1 MTDHKTI
8 DLQEIMDKFTIDGKP
23 IYSEIKTDPET
34 GDLLSYEFTPEIK
47 AQIEAREAE
56 IQQATIEMLN
66 GNGPQ
71 ADKAR
76 KALAEAKAA
85 NAQMKAVIKE
95 IRESVLN
102 SDTIKEWRKMAE
114 QLQPITAALDE
125 LQELTPFLKAEL
137 KKPEYKGVTLD
148 ELLKDVTPAELL
160 ELPEYSTLY
169 KAMQAARAAK
179 AQAVYTDINRA
190 DIVEYPLD
198 KPNSRIWNLLE
209 NNMAG
214 QIAIQFNMLPT
225 KPNLQATAIY
235 SINFDNLG
243 DLKITKRLT
252 PFDKRVYIAASAL
265 FNAGN
270 DVITLSQIYYAMGYT
285 GRPGTKDLT
294 RINDACSKM
303 TGAKILFDNKAE
315 ADALDGYPHFKYDG
329 PLLPFERITAIVG
342 GQISEGAIK
351 LFREPP
357 LMSFAKQRHQVTT
370 IDVKL
375 LQSPISKTDA
385 NLLIDDYLIE
395 RISKAKKGK
404 GSSCKIL
411 FKTLY
416 ERTNITT
423 KKQKQR
429 APEKITKYLNYY
441 QQQEFIKRYTM
452 QPDGII
458 VYFEGE

>member
-1 MTDHKTI
+1 
-8 DLQEIMDKFTIDGKP
+8 
-23 IYSEIKTDPET
+23 
-34 GDLLSYEFTPEIK
+34 
-47 AQIEAREAE
+47 
-56 IQQATIEMLN
+56 
-66 GNGPQ
+66 
-71 ADKAR
+71 
-76 KALAEAKAA
+76 
-85 NAQMKAVIKE
+85 
-95 IRESVLN
+95 
-102 SDTIKEWRKMAE
+102 
-114 QLQPITAALDE
+114 
-125 LQELTPFLKAEL
+125 
-137 KKPEYKGVTLD
+137 
-148 ELLKDVTPAELL
+148 
-160 ELPEYSTLY
+160 
-169 KAMQAARAAK
+169 
-179 AQAVYTDINRA
+179 
-190 DIVEYPLD
+190 
-198 KPNSRIWNLLE
+198 
-209 NNMAG
+209 
-214 QIAIQFNMLPT
+214 
-225 KPNLQATAIY
+225 
-235 SINFDNLG
+235 
-243 DLKITKRLT
+243 
-252 PFDKRVYIAASAL
+252 
-265 FNAGN
+265 
-270 DVITLSQIYYAMGYT
+270 
-285 GRPGTKDLT
+285 
-294 RINDACSKM
+294 M

-315 ADALDGYPHFKYDG
+315 VDALDGYPHFKYDG

-429 APEKITKYLNYY
+429 APEKIIKYLNYY